1 MCVATGFKH
10 FIRKNSDVRDRS
22 RAGMT
27 ARGTMEVRF
36 FQEESEDSID
46 CAGLA
51 EEKKVKQAKKVLA
64 KKRRR

>member
-1 MCVATGFKH
+1 
-10 FIRKNSDVRDRS
+10 
-22 RAGMT
+22 MT